1 MGLRLWDGVD
11 TWTTGEVYQWD
22 GTELRPG
29 VLREYPWEGVQPPTT
44 AETLDGGTPA
54 TSSWT
59 DTIDGGAPATSFT
72 TLPEFDGGPPA

>member
-1 MGLRLWDGVD
+1 
-11 TWTTGEVYQWD
+11 
-22 GTELRPG
+22 
-29 VLREYPWEGVQPPTT
+29 VQPPTT
-44 AETLDGGTPA
+44 AETLDGGTPT